1 MSKMDSTRVV
11 FMGTPRFA
19 ETILRTLLEANVSVV
34 AVYTQPDRPSGRE
47 QEVTQSP
54 VKQLAESK
62 NIPVEQPAR
71 LDDTA
76 IDTLS
81 SHKPD
86 IVIVAAYG
94 KILPEKMLGIP
105 RFGCVNVHAS
115 LLPRWRGASPIQNA
129 LLAGDTETGISIML
143 MDRGMDTGPLLG
155 QSSIPIAPDD
165 TTETLLPKLMEKG
178 SSLLLSILPEWLE
191 KKIEPTPQ
199 QETGATLCQLIE
211 RDDGKIIWSDE
222 ATSIYNRFRALTPW
236 PGVFTFWKKDGS
248 LLRVKLHRISLQ
260 KKSPE
265 TKHELGQVFEI
276 GEKVGVQTPEGI
288 ILIDEIQLEGKD
300 RLAISD
306 FVRGY
311 PDFIG
316 SILE

>member
-1 MSKMDSTRVV
+1 
-11 FMGTPRFA
+11 MGTPRFA
-19 ETILRTLLEANVSVV
+19 ETILCDLLESNVSVV

-47 QEVTQSP
+47 QEVIQSP
-54 VKQLAESK
+54 VKKLAESK
-62 NIPVEQPAR
+62 NIPVEQPPR

-81 SHKPD
+81 SYKPD

-129 LLAGDTETGISIML
+129 LLAGDTETGVSIIL

-155 QSSIPIAPDD
+155 RTSVPIAPDD
-165 TTETLLPKLMEKG
+165 TTETLLPKLTKQG
-178 SSLLLSILPEWLE
+178 SSLLLSILPQWIE
-191 KKIEPTPQ
+191 KKIEPVPQ
-199 QETGATLCQLIE
+199 QEAGATLCQLIE
-211 RDDGKIIWSDE
+211 RGDGKIIWSDE
-222 ATSIYNRFRALTPW
+222 ALAIYNRFRALTPW
-236 PGVFTFWKKDGS
+236 PGIFTFWKKDGS

-276 GEKVGVQTPEGI
+276 GEKVGIQTSEGVV
-288 ILIDEIQLEGKD
+288 LVDEIQLEGKD
-300 RLAISD
+300 RLAIGD

-311 PDFIG
+311 PDFVG